1 MNLAITITIPKTM
14 KIKNTITITMAITI
28 TIRMTN
34 VGNLRPGDNS
44 VSQCDNNNTKNN
56 DNEKDN

>member
-34 VGNLRPGDNS
+34 VGNLRPGDNG
-44 VSQCDNNNTKNN
+44 VSPAAAAAAPRGAA
-56 DNEKDN
+56 